1 MKVAVLDTTRKP
13 LAPTTLRRA
22 DLLLK
27 RGKAAVF
34 RRHPFTIILKRE
46 VSDVQTP
53 DLQLKIDPGS
63 KTSGIAIIN
72 QQTGEVVF
80 AANIHHRGQAIK
92 KSLDSRRAQRRHR
105 RSRKTRYRQPRF
117 LNRTRPEGWL
127 PPSLESRIEN
137 VSTWTRRLSRFYPIK
152 GLAMELVK
160 FDMQLMENPEI
171 KGVEYQQGALAG
183 FEQREYLL
191 VKFNHQC
198 VYGRRGSPCDEVLNI
213 DHLQPRAGGGTDRLS
228 NLVIAC
234 RKHNE
239 EKGKMSLEAYC
250 AKHGLDATKIKAQAR
265 RPLKDAAAVNATRW
279 ALFNRLK
286 GFAVPVETG
295 SGGLTKFNRVQR
307 GLPKEHWIDAA
318 CVGRSTPEKLKL
330 EGVRPLEIKT
340 TGQGSRQMCLPD
352 KNGFPRTSA
361 KASRVVKGF
370 RTGDRV
376 KAVVPDGKKKG
387 VYVGKVAVRSSGS
400 FNITTAQGTI
410 QGINYRHCRLL
421 QRADG
426 YAING

>member
-1 MKVAVLDTTRKP
+1 MKVAVLDTTKKP

-34 RRHPFTIILKRE
+34 RRDPFTIILKRE
-46 VSDVQTP
+46 VSDPETP
-53 DLQLKIDPGS
+53 DLKLKIDPGS

-72 QQTGEVVF
+72 
-80 AANIHHRGQAIK
+80 HRGHEIK
-92 KSLDSRRAQRRHR
+92 KSLDSRRAQRRSR

-127 PPSLESRIEN
+127 PPSLASRVEN
-137 VSTWTRRLSRFYPIK
+137 VSTWARRLSRFYPIT

-171 KGVEYQQGALAG
+171 KGLEYQQGELAG
-183 FEQREYLL
+183 YEQREYLL
-191 VKFNHQC
+191 EKFKRQC
-198 VYGRRGSPCDEVLNI
+198 VYQRRGSPCDDVLNV
-213 DHLQPRAGGGTDRLS
+213 DHLQPSACGGTNRIS

-234 RKHNE
+234 QKHNQ
-239 EKGKMSLEAYC
+239 EKGKMSVDEYC
-250 AKHGLDATKIKAQAR
+250 ARYGLDAAKIKAQAKQ
-265 RPLKDAAAVNATRW
+265 PLKDAAAVNTTRW

-286 GFAVPVETG
+286 SLGLPVETG
-295 SGGLTKFNRVQR
+295 SGGLTKFNRIQR
-307 GLPKEHWIDAA
+307 NLAKEHWIDAV
-318 CVGRSTPEKLKL
+318 CVGQSTPEKLNT
-330 EGVRPLEIKT
+330 EGVQPLRIKA
-340 TGQGSRQMCLPD
+340 TGRGSRQMCLLD
-352 KNGFPRTSA
+352 KHGFPRTSA
-361 KASRVVKGF
+361 KAKRVVQGF

-426 YAING
+426 YSING